1 MAFKFDILHN
11 KIGGGGLLLIFGII
25 VTLVVS
31 ACFATLGFILP
42 TQVSS
47 SLEQEIH
54 GRMLPDVRAAF
65 AASNQAIE
73 AELDAIQDATLN
85 RVNKAFRGQNEAKGR
100 ALIKTLLPLVE
111 NYDFD
116 TAKQIMVDAVD
127 SDSTI
132 AGIRYRLQAGDQP
145 GEIGVTASDKLLLF
159 KATEKNSF
167 ADLEIDL
174 LVAPDLLQQAE
185 QEEKSSVTKI
195 KQHLEESN
203 QALEQRILE
212 DAQTIQANTVAFMR
226 LRVWLI
232 AAVGIV
238 LLVGITLLM
247 MQRLVISPLAKIKQ
261 HLLTIAQGDLTQ
273 DFEYQSKNE
282 LGEMAGAMNTMVENL
297 RRIVGEIKSSVATLT
312 GHSVSLNGTTSEVV
326 EGARNQV
333 DQAMQAASAIT
344 ELSASFS
351 EVAHSSLN
359 ASELAK
365 SSSALAESGRTTV
378 SKTAEGMTY
387 IAKTVTDSSVQI
399 SELDRNSEEIGR
411 VVNVINGI
419 AEQTNLLALNA
430 AIEAARAGEQ
440 GRGFAV
446 VADEVRTLAA
456 RTGEATQE
464 ISRMIDKIQADTGRS
479 VESMNSVSAQ
489 VTGGVAQAE
498 KALDAMEGIVRSSE
512 DSMGMA
518 ASIATAVE
526 QQSATASAVSG
537 SVENIA
543 RVSKE
548 TEQANTTIQKA
559 AQELAQLGAELHNTI
574 SWFEVKTA

>member
-1 MAFKFDILHN
+1 M
-11 KIGGGGLLLIFGII
+11 LIFGIM
-25 VTLVVS
+25 VSLLVG
-31 ACFATLGFILP
+31 AGFATLGFILP

-47 SLEQEIH
+47 SLEQEIQ
-54 GRMLPDVRAAF
+54 GSMLPDVRAAF
-65 AASNQAIE
+65 AASNQTIN
-73 AELDAIQDATLN
+73 AELDATRDATLT
-85 RVNKAFRGQNEAKGR
+85 RINKAFRGQSEAKSK

-132 AGIRYRLQAGDQP
+132 AGIRFRLQAGDKP
-145 GEIGVTASDKLLLF
+145 DEIGAAASDQLLLF

-167 ADLEIDL
+167 ADIEIDL

-185 QEEKSSVTKI
+185 QEEKSAFAKI
-195 KQHLEESN
+195 EQHLQESS

-212 DAQTIQANTVAFMR
+212 DAHTMQANTVAFMR
-226 LRVWLI
+226 MRVWLI

-238 LLVGITLLM
+238 LLVGITLLV
-247 MQRLVISPLAKIKQ
+247 MQRLVIIPLAKIKQ
-261 HLLTIAQGDLTQ
+261 HLLTIAEGDLTHAF
-273 DFEYQSKNE
+273 DYQSKNE

-297 RRIVGEIKSSVATLT
+297 RRIVAEIKNSVATLT

-326 EGARNQV
+326 EGARDQV
-333 DQAMQAASAIT
+333 DQATQAAAAIT
-344 ELSASFS
+344 ELSASFN
-351 EVAHSSLN
+351 EVARNSTN
-359 ASELAK
+359 ASESAK
-365 SSSALAESGRTTV
+365 SSSALAESGRATV
-378 SKTAEGMTY
+378 SKNAEGMTG
-387 IAKTVTDSSVQI
+387 IAKTVTDSSVLI

-464 ISRMIDKIQADTGRS
+464 ISRMIDKIQTDTGRS

-489 VTGGVAQAE
+489 VNGGVEQAE
-498 KALDAMEGIVRSSE
+498 KALEAMEGIVQSSE
-512 DSMGMA
+512 DSMEMA

-526 QQSATASAVSG
+526 QQSVTANEVSG

-543 RVSKE
+543 RVSRE
-548 TEQANTTIQKA
+548 TVDANTTMQKA

-574 SWFEVKTA
+574 SWFEVKKA